1 MTIAGAS
8 IVSSFQ
14 SIERAINQINTAWN
28 RPEQIYNNQL
38 TGQICYMD
46 YAQGD
51 RLEFYM
57 RLDGQADEDKG
68 DTETRNFGTPQSV
81 KVASVGFARVD
92 LFAELL
98 PMYPNRDPMGIF
110 LGPTEEG
117 VMKAMRLPTRRA
129 ALLLKQGLTKTCL
142 FDGLPFFSTS
152 HKVNPVDPK
161 NANTFPNYFTSF
173 KITEDGWADFLDQY
187 EQILGANDYVINQG
201 FAESGAVIWCAQR
214 RQAKKFM
221 KFFDPDGK
229 IYVGNLAQE
238 RGAGNTETAAA
249 AESTVFTPRMG
260 FRVPTIEVVP
270 ELVSAPSASDYAV
283 SKKRIY
289 LFNTRYP
296 MRRALV
302 CRVPRTMQVKIDR
315 SVSNP
320 YAASNNAY
328 PFWADMDFGID
339 FALPHLCALLEEA

>member
-68 DTETRNFGTPQSV
+68 DTETRNFGTPESV
-81 KVASVGFARVD
+81 KVASVGFKRID
-92 LFAELL
+92 LFSELL
-98 PMYPNRDPMGIF
+98 PMYPNRDPLGIF

-129 ALLLKQGLTKTCL
+129 ALLLRQGLTKTCVY
-142 FDGLPFFSTS
+142 DGLPFFSIS
-152 HKVNPVDPK
+152 HKVNPADPK
-161 NANTFPNYFTSF
+161 NANVFPNYFTNF

-187 EQILGANDYVINQG
+187 EQIIGANDYVINQG

-214 RQAKKFM
+214 RQAKKFL
-221 KFFDPDGK
+221 KFFDPEGR
-229 IYVGNLAQE
+229 IYT
-238 RGAGNTETAAA
+238 GNTTNDRPNLDTAAA

-260 FRVPTIEVVP
+260 FRMPTIEVVP
-270 ELVSAPSASDYAV
+270 ELVARPADADYAA
-283 SKKRIY
+283 SKKRIFI
-289 LFNTRYP
+289 FNTRYP

-302 CRVPRTMQVKIDR
+302 CRVPRTMMVKIDR

-339 FALPHLCALLEEA
+339 FALPHLCALLEEP